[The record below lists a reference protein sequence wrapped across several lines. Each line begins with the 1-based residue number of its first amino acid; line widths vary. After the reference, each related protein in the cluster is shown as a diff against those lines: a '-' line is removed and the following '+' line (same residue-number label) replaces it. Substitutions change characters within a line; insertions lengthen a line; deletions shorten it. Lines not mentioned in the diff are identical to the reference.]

1 MQQVQTSCFLNCLAQ
16 WRDLCGL
23 WGWNCSWAGQ
33 NFFQKKPHDDEIV
46 RLFTEMFSAQGDL
59 ELTAADTLHEYG
71 EVGLALEHLEDG
83 EGLLG

>member
-1 MQQVQTSCFLNCLAQ
+1 M
-16 WRDLCGL
+16 
-23 WGWNCSWAGQ
+23 AGFMRVLGMELRMGGAE
-33 NFFQKKPHDDEIV
+33 FFQKKPHDDEIV
-46 RLFTEMFSAQGDL
+46 RLFTETFSAQGDL